1 MKFASKLA
9 VTTAALM
16 TGLSG
21 LMISGEA
28 GAVPAFARQT
38 GMACNTCH
46 FQSFPILTAFGRS
59 FKADGYLMAGSQG
72 LIEGQDLSLPNTL
85 NIAMVGKV
93 LAEWHKPDGASGYAN
108 DTLWPDELGML
119 IGGRLS
125 ENAGFLFELDQ
136 AGGSGMAGGKV
147 QFNVA
152 DFGASKLSIITF
164 NGDAPYGM
172 ELLNTGALSLQ
183 RPIEGHDWSAAELLG
198 TFAADSGSAADGVG
212 GGVATAAVV
221 HSSSFMVNATAY
233 SFDSAV
239 ESSAIYLRG
248 VWMGDVSGWDVGVGV
263 QNYSGTSTVGAV
275 AVDANKTVF
284 DAQAQGMVSDM
295 PLGVYASFGTAP
307 GSDAAATVKNAYNAT
322 ADDATAMGILAQ
334 LYVMPNVAVY
344 GGYGNLDSGDAVN
357 TANSFITVGA
367 KFKPAQNITLEAFSI
382 TQTTTADGA
391 ADATDSKLGLLL
403 FAGF

>member
-1 MKFASKLA
+1 MKFAPKLA
-9 VTTAALM
+9 VTAAALM

-21 LMISGEA
+21 LLISSEV

-46 FQSFPILTAFGRS
+46 FQSYPILTAFGRT

-85 NIAMVGKV
+85 NIAMVGKF
-93 LAEWHKPDGASGYAN
+93 LATWDKADGDSGYTNHTA
-108 DTLWPDELGML
+108 WPDELGML

-125 ENAGFLFELDQ
+125 ENAGFLLELDTP
-136 AGGSGMAGGKV
+136 AGAVAAGKV

-152 DFGASKLSIITF
+152 DFGGSKLSVVTF
-164 NGDAPYGM
+164 NGDASYGM

-198 TFAADSGSAADGVG
+198 KFAEESGSAADGVG
-212 GGVATAAVV
+212 GGVGFTAAV
-221 HSSSFMVNATAY
+221 HSSSFFVNATTY
-233 SFDSAV
+233 SFDEAIA
-239 ESSAIYLRG
+239 SSAIYLRG
-248 VWMGDVSGWDVGVGV
+248 AWMGDVSGWDVGVGV
-263 QNYSGTSTVGAV
+263 QSYSGTTTVGAV

-284 DAQAQGMVSDM
+284 DAQAQGMVGDM

-307 GSDAAATVKNAYNAT
+307 GSDAAATVKNAYNT
-322 ADDATAMGILAQ
+322 TVDDATAMGVLAQ
-334 LYVMPNVAVY
+334 LYVAPAVSVF
-344 GGYGNLDSGDAVN
+344 GGYGNLEFSADHSDSY
-357 TANSFITVGA
+357 ITVGA

-382 TQTTTADGA
+382 TKTTTKTSLADT
-391 ADATDSKLGLLL
+391 TDSTLGLIL

>member
-1 MKFASKLA
+1 MKFAPKLA
-9 VTTAALM
+9 VTAAALM

-21 LMISGEA
+21 LLISSEV

-46 FQSFPILTAFGRS
+46 FQTYPILTAFGRS

-85 NIAMVGKV
+85 NIAMVGKF
-93 LAEWHKPDGASGYAN
+93 LTTWDKADGDSGYTNA
-108 DTLWPDELGML
+108 TAWPDELGML

-125 ENAGFLFELDQ
+125 ENAGFLFELDTP
-136 AGGSGMAGGKV
+136 AGEVAAGKI

-152 DFGASKLSIITF
+152 DFGSSKLSVITF
-164 NGDAPYGM
+164 NGDISYGM

-198 TFAADSGSAADGVG
+198 GDGG
-212 GGVATAAVV
+212 IGLAAVV

-233 SFDSAV
+233 SFDPAV
-239 ESSAIYLRG
+239 KSSALYLRG

-263 QNYSGTSTVGAV
+263 QNYSGSTTTADSSGTV
-275 AVDANKTVF
+275 VDANKTVF
-284 DAQAQGMVSDM
+284 DAQAQGMVGDM

-307 GSDAAATVKNAYNAT
+307 GSDLTTVGANANAYNT
-322 ADDATAMGILAQ
+322 TGDDVTAMGILAQ
-334 LYVMPNVAVY
+334 LYVMPKVAVF
-344 GGYGNLDSGDAVN
+344 GGYGNLASGDAVD
-357 TANSFITVGA
+357 TAESFITVGA
-367 KFKPAQNITLEAFSI
+367 KFKPSQNITLEGYSI
-382 TQTTTADGA
+382 TKTTTATGA
-391 ADATDSKLGLLL
+391 ADTTDSQLGLIL